1 MRRVLAMVALAGLM
15 TAGCGNGGASDAGPV
30 PGRPAGTPAPAEP
43 GDPTTTGPSTTV
55 PGGTVGP
62 GATVGPGGTG
72 GPVPATSAPAPGP
85 TTDVGL
91 WFTRGETL
99 ERVTRAV
106 PRVPGIGA
114 EAVKALLAGPT
125 DAESRAGIASAIP
138 RQTRF
143 LGLAIDA
150 GGIAKVDLSRD
161 FESGGGSLGL
171 TLRLAQVTCTVNQ
184 FPTVKGVRF
193 ALAGELVSVFSGNGI
208 VLDEPVTCDSYREVL
223 GRPGDTATFAG
234 IWPFATRAELDA
246 YAAGPDRTYRDP
258 VATARE
264 FAAKYVGMDNPVDFP
279 ARSTGP
285 GAVEV
290 PIGPRYGEGRTP
302 LPNPRAS
309 FGVLLRQFGA
319 QDATG
324 PWTVVEAVASNI
336 LVTTPKP
343 LDKVGSPVRV
353 TGQALAFEGNVAV
366 QVKEDGM
373 LAAQSLGRGF
383 VTGGGDSLR
392 SYGGDIAFRSPS
404 KSAGAIVFTENSVA
418 DGVGIVRAAVVR
430 VRF

>member
-1 MRRVLAMVALAGLM
+1 MA
-15 TAGCGNGGASDAGPV
+15 PV
-30 PGRPAGTPAPAEP
+30 GQG
-43 GDPTTTGPSTTV
+43 V
-55 PGGTVGP
+55 
-62 GATVGPGGTG
+62 
-72 GPVPATSAPAPGP
+72 
-85 TTDVGL
+85 TTDVVL
-91 WFTRGETL
+91 WFVRGETL
-99 ERVTRAV
+99 ETVTRAV

-125 DAESRAGIASAIP
+125 TTEARAGFTSAVP
-138 RQTRF
+138 GETRF

-193 ALAGELVSVFSGNGI
+193 ALAGQLVSVFSGNGI
-208 VLDEPVTCDSYREVL
+208 VLDEPVTCDSYREVR
-223 GRPGDTATFAG
+223 GRPFAG
-234 IWPFATRAELDA
+234 IWPFATRVELDA

-258 VATARE
+258 VPTARE
-264 FAAKYVGMDNPVDFP
+264 FAAKYVGMDDPVDFP

-302 LPNPRAS
+302 LPNPQAT
-309 FGVLLRQFGA
+309 FGVLLRQLGA
-319 QDATG
+319 QDASG
-324 PWTVVEAVASNI
+324 PWTVVEAVAFNI

-343 LDKVGSPVRV
+343 LERIGSPVRV
-353 TGQALAFEGNVAV
+353 TGQALAFEGNVVV

-383 VTGGGDSLR
+383 VTGGGDTLR
-392 SYGGDIAFRSPS
+392 PYGGGIAFRSPS
-404 KSAGAIVFTENSVA
+404 RPAGAIVFAENSVA
-418 DGVGIVRAAVVR
+418 DGIGIVRAAVVR